1 MNHQDPGELSIE
13 SLFSGRGPLD
23 FNSSAFKASPELREL
38 QERFIKAK
46 SEKQS
51 MSIMGSCLAMASPIM
66 PLGFLATLFLLG
78 KMDGMDKDPFALEM
92 GGNKTLK
99 GEMARIAAAE
109 ALLRKRKENGE
120 DPETNA
126 YLKYASRELAMR
138 PYKSALRPLRA
149 NEKRVIPN
157 KQSRENLGSNSFFI
171 TKEKQAKMREIKKQ
185 KILLESIGQKERE
198 EQNLAEASQ
207 ISQKLELLD
216 KLLNKIEKS

>member
-1 MNHQDPGELSIE
+1 
-13 SLFSGRGPLD
+13 
-23 FNSSAFKASPELREL
+23 
-38 QERFIKAK
+38 
-46 SEKQS
+46 
-51 MSIMGSCLAMASPIM
+51 MGSCLAMANPIM

-109 ALLRKRKENGE
+109 ALLRKRKESGE
-120 DPETNA
+120 DPESNA

-157 KQSRENLGSNSFFI
+157 KQSRENLGTNSFFI

-185 KILLESIGQKERE
+185 KILLESIAQKERE

-216 KLLNKIEKS
+216 KLLNKMEKS